1 MSAGGAAPA
10 AARMSLEKSGSG
22 AKGDLC
28 AGAFGEV
35 IVSSS
40 SATTATATQR
50 SVRSGF
56 FSSPVAN
63 LSGAAQLDGLAQ
75 THGAA
80 HFRKSAG
87 RPELLPLFP
96 VQCRYLAAGENN
108 GEAAPA
114 CQTDPKNFRA
124 RDAEAPG
131 QQSTEL
137 VFNGLVGS
145 EARRRPR
152 QAVTTI
158 RSRQAAFV
166 EPLPERM
173 RYRRR
178 CKLAAT
184 AAASFLHKSAL
195 SAF

>member
-10 AARMSLEKSGSG
+10 AARMCLEKSGSG

-56 FSSPVAN
+56 FPVPSPTCLEPLNWTGWPKLTALPISAN
-63 LSGAAQLDGLAQ
+63 PQAA
-75 THGAA
+75 
-80 HFRKSAG
+80 
-87 RPELLPLFP
+87 PELLPLFP